1 MTELSF
7 DYWNKLA
14 GQLIVISSLLGGF
27 SLSVIIPLIESKF
40 ENSVIPYIFRAVII
54 ATASFLISIFAMT
67 KILMLTTPGF
77 PIKVTNEDF
86 LLPRIM
92 GFTSFMIG
100 ILSIIAI
107 LFLSGWNKSGSLK
120 RFSIIVAILTLVL
133 ILWMLI

>member
-40 ENSVIPYIFRAVII
+40 ENSTTPYIFRAILI
-54 ATASFLISIFAMT
+54 STACFLISIFAMT
-67 KILMLTTPGF
+67 KILMITTPGF
-77 PIKVTNEDF
+77 PRKVTGEDF
-86 LLPRIM
+86 FLPRIV
-92 GFTSFMIG
+92 GATSFIIG
-100 ILSIIAI
+100 ILSIIAV

-120 RFSIIVAILTLVL
+120 QFSIILATLTLVL

>member
-40 ENSVIPYIFRAVII
+40 ENSIIPYIFRAIII

-67 KILMLTTPGF
+67 KILMMTTPGY
-77 PIKVTNEDF
+77 PVKVLVDD
-86 LLPRIM
+86 LLFPRIV
-92 GFTSFMIG
+92 GLISFITG
-100 ILSIIAI
+100 ILSIITI
-107 LFLSGWNKSGSLK
+107 LFLSGWNKSKSLK
-120 RFSIIVAILTLVL
+120 RFSIIVAVLTLVL
-133 ILWMLI
+133 ILLMTS